1 MGRIITFSNAL
12 KEALSEEMAR
22 DERVY
27 LIGQDLKY
35 NVWGVTNGLNQK
47 FGDGRVLHAPIS
59 ENGFVSSA
67 LGSALVGSRPVVEL
81 MYSDFLLLAADAVAD
96 EAAKYRYMNGGGAF
110 RVPMTI
116 RAAGC
121 GVGSG
126 SGAHHAQDLEATFI
140 HFPGLKIVIPST
152 PYDAKGL
159 LKTAI
164 RREGADVTIVSWGYP
179 LKKSLE
185 AAELLQKEGIEAEVL
200 DPRTLVPFDKEALR
214 ASLSKTGRLVVVEDG
229 VKRGGVG
236 GEIAGIAAEEMLDC
250 LDAPVRRL
258 GAVDAPLPAG
268 RYGEKMMGPSVEEIV
283 GAVKEIV

>member
-67 LGSALVGSRPVVEL
+67 LGSALVGSRPGRG
-81 MYSDFLLLAADAVAD
+81 ADVQRFPSAGGGRGGRR
-96 EAAKYRYMNGGGAF
+96 AAKYRYMNGGGAF

-126 SGAHHAQDLEATFI
+126 SGAHHAQDLRPSFI

-164 RREGADVTIVSWGYP
+164 RDNNPVIFFEHKLLYGTKGEVPEEEYTIPFGQ
-179 LKKSLE
+179 
-185 AAELLQKEGIEAEVL
+185 AA
-200 DPRTLVPFDKEALR
+200 
-214 ASLSKTGRLVVVEDG
+214 
-229 VKRGGVG
+229 
-236 GEIAGIAAEEMLDC
+236 
-250 LDAPVRRL
+250 VRRR
-258 GAVDAPLPAG
+258 A
-268 RYGEKMMGPSVEEIV
+268 RT
-283 GAVKEIV
+283 